1 MPMPQ
6 YQYMLIFLV
15 VVAVMGLRRAIARF
29 AQDAKRAR
37 ETGEAYRRAQEN
49 RQAFKPTQPPAAAP
63 VPTPFQEAAPYQYQP
78 VEKPREAV
86 PSRGMAGRIPAE
98 QTKITREELEQERDK
113 RAAERRVIAPAK
125 AAAPRPQVMP
135 QLSGASLVQAVI
147 TKEIL
152 TRPPSA
158 RRPYKGWNRRQHL

>member
-6 YQYMLIFLV
+6 YEYMLIFLV
-15 VVAVMGLRRAIARF
+15 VVVAIALRRVFVAIARE
-29 AQDAKRAR
+29 AR
-37 ETGEAYRRAQEN
+37 RSQETGQAYRRVHT
-49 RQAFKPTQPPAAAP
+49 PAP
-63 VPTPFQEAAPYQYQP
+63 VPTPFQEAAPYQHQ
-78 VEKPREAV
+78 
-86 PSRGMAGRIPAE
+86 PAE
-98 QTKITREELEQERDK
+98 PARGPAPSEHMRSNTQAGQTKITREELEQERDK
-113 RAAERRVIAPAK
+113 RAAERRIVHTK

-158 RRPYKGWNRRQHL
+158 RRPYKGLNRRQNL